1 MKTLVGAFNRS
12 RLITLLAA
20 TGIATLILFL
30 LRPTV
35 AEAAGVEEETVFI
48 FNTFSFLI
56 WGCWSCGWPPDSQCW
71 KPAPFAQ
78 RTPP

>member
-30 LRPTV
+30 SSAPTA
-35 AEAAGVEEETVFI
+35 AEAAGVEEESGLYI
-48 FNTFSFLI
+48 
-56 WGCWSCGWPPDSQCW
+56 
-71 KPAPFAQ
+71 
-78 RTPP
+78 